1 MRQSERREQHSQ
13 RSSGNFSKPLGVAEG
28 GVDYAGKSVVRFV
41 KNTVPKVKDKA
52 KELKNDAQK
61 LYEAQ
66 MNFSRIEEKEE
77 NGTKE

>member
-1 MRQSERREQHSQ
+1 M
-13 RSSGNFSKPLGVAEG
+13 GVAEG